1 MCEDHRLLR
10 VFRHL
15 EKKWKVIL
23 ERSYELCLYPTQ
35 HSSQC
40 YYEHTCNNLRIGD
53 VYNKGYELVVME
65 YEWKG
70 YESNKEL
77 VSDQQITSDIGFD
90 VLQDPLNSS
99 QEMTVDSF
107 MSSSTLS
114 GDIGLGS
121 ESDLSFLNL
130 SLPSFDSPV
139 SNKHH

>member
-1 MCEDHRLLR
+1 
-10 VFRHL
+10 
-15 EKKWKVIL
+15 
-23 ERSYELCLYPTQ
+23 
-35 HSSQC
+35 
-40 YYEHTCNNLRIGD
+40 
-53 VYNKGYELVVME
+53 ME

-70 YESNKEL
+70 YESNEEL
-77 VSDQQITSDIGFD
+77 VSDKQITNDIGFD

-114 GDIGLGS
+114 GDMGLGS

-130 SLPSFDSPV
+130 SLPSFDSSV